1 MKKTIL
7 ACLSFAFFMS
17 ATAVFA
23 KEIQLAPFAPKS
35 PVIMAQGG
43 SFSAIAGGFEALFT
57 NPAGFAS
64 PKGSLT
70 IASAMPWT
78 FGNPVELMETDF
90 TDDAGETDM
99 NSVVDYIE
107 RASKNGVG
115 MGTAGG
121 IGYVGRGLG
130 FGLITS
136 NELFLFGT
144 PFPAG
149 VSGYA
154 SAEVAIIGGLAL
166 TPINTNFMKLS
177 VGADLRPGI
186 KIFAPLSAKSALGII
201 TASDSDDETEMDR
214 ALDEIKVY
222 QGSGLG
228 IDLGTKL
235 TFGSLT
241 ASLSFRDLFGTRY
254 AMSTFGANE
263 WLTAFENSGGLP
275 EGGEESG
282 DTYIVPMNISLGAA
296 YHFNMGAMS
305 FFIDPT
311 VHAELSDPFAVFGDQ
326 QKSPWSLLHLGTE
339 IRVLRFI
346 KLRAG
351 INQGYITAGAGARLL
366 FLDLNIAAFTRELGK
381 YAGDSP
387 SSGVSAEVAFRF

>member
-1 MKKTIL
+1 
-7 ACLSFAFFMS
+7 MS
-17 ATAVFA
+17 ATAVSA
-23 KEIQLAPFAPKS
+23 AEIQLAPFAPKS

-43 SFSAIAGGFEALFT
+43 SFSAVAGGFEALFT

-78 FGNPVELMETDF
+78 FGNPVDLMETEF
-90 TDDAGETDM
+90 TDATTGEPDM
-99 NSVVDYIE
+99 NAIVDYIE
-107 RASKNGVG
+107 LASKNGVG
-115 MGTAGG
+115 LGTAGG
-121 IGYVGRGLG
+121 VGYVGRGLG

-149 VSGYA
+149 VGGYI
-154 SAEVAIIGGLAL
+154 SSEIAIIGGLAL
-166 TPINTNFMKLS
+166 NPINTNFMKLS

-186 KIFAPLSAKSALGII
+186 KIFAPLTAKAALGII
-201 TASDSDDETEMDR
+201 TASDSEYESDMDD
-214 ALDEIKVY
+214 ALDEVLVY

-235 TFGSLT
+235 TLGSLT

-254 AMSTFGANE
+254 AMTSFGANE
-263 WLTAFENSGGLP
+263 WLTAMETSGGLP
-275 EGGEESG
+275 EGGDENG
-282 DTYIVPMNISLGAA
+282 DTYIVPMNISLGVA
-296 YHFNMGAMS
+296 YHLNMGPFS
-305 FFIDPT
+305 FLIDPT
-311 VHAELSDPFAVFGDQ
+311 VHAELSDPFAVFGEQ
-326 QKSPWSLLHLGTE
+326 QKSPWSLLHVGTE

-351 INQGYITAGAGARLL
+351 INQGYITAGAGVRLL
-366 FLDLNIAAFTRELGK
+366 FLDFNVAAFTRELGK

-387 SSGVSAEVAFRF
+387 SSGVSAEVALRF